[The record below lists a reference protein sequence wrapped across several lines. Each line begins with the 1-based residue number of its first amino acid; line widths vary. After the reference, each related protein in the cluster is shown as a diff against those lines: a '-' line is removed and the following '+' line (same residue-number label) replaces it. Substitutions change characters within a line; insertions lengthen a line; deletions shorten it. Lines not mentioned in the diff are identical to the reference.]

1 LSQPSDYCTAWD
13 KDVNHNPASKVEADE
28 FQHGRE
34 MQAVLKS
41 VSRRLGYDADI
52 AYGMYALFGYVRN

>member
-1 LSQPSDYCTAWD
+1 
-13 KDVNHNPASKVEADE
+13 VNHNPASKKEADA

-41 VSRRLGYDADI
+41 VSRRLGYDTDVTF
-52 AYGMYALFGYVRN
+52 GMYALFRFVEN